1 MSARI
6 NKIML
11 VMFQTNLKIYVGIIK
26 YLARVYIYLNGM
38 LWYKIFNEAIILK

>member
-11 VMFQTNLKIYVGIIK
+11 VMFETNLKIYVGIIK
-26 YLARVYIYLNGM
+26 YLARVYNLFEWDTMI
-38 LWYKIFNEAIILK
+38 

>member
-11 VMFQTNLKIYVGIIK
+11 VMFETNLKIYIGIIK
-26 YLARVYIYLNGM
+26 YLAHVYIYLNGI
-38 LWYKIFNEAIILK
+38 LWCKILNEAIILK